1 MACLYKYLASNAP
14 LAVLGCLLLLTGC
27 EAKQAEPQKPSPVEK
42 PAATVE
48 KPVPPAASELPE
60 DQVGT
65 PADDPIDAPEEPATA
80 PNTTG
85 TIKGV
90 AKWNDTPYTQKP
102 IPGAE
107 GADRYCDMMH
117 KKSPLLSEKLIVNPN
132 NTVKDVFVYVKSG
145 LPTGKSWPV
154 PAAMVLDQKGCR
166 YEPHVFGIMVGQ
178 ELKVTNSDSTGHNIN
193 AQPKNNQGFNI
204 GQPGKGMEFTKTFG
218 TRELM
223 FKIKCDIHS
232 WMGSYCTVLDHPFF
246 ATTDGM
252 GNFTI
257 SGLPDGEYV
266 ISAWHERFKKGR
278 EQTVVIQ
285 NGETKAIEFTFKRPT
300 PKKKGS

>member
-1 MACLYKYLASNAP
+1 MAHPSRHLSSNAP
-14 LAVLGCLLLLTGC
+14 LAALGWVLVLIGC

-48 KPVPPAASELPE
+48 KPVPPATSELAS
-60 DQVGT
+60 DQEPIHEG
-65 PADDPIDAPEEPATA
+65 DPVDAPTPPTA
-80 PNTTG
+80 ALSRTG
-85 TIKGV
+85 TITGV
-90 AKWNDTPYTQKP
+90 AKWDDEPYKRKP

-107 GADRYCDMMH
+107 DADPYCAMMH

-132 NTVKDVFVYVKSG
+132 GTVKDVFVYVKSG
-145 LPTGKSWPV
+145 LPTGKTWPLPGPV
-154 PAAMVLDQKGCR
+154 VLDQKGCR

-232 WMGSYCTVLDHPFF
+232 WMGSYCTVMDHPFF
-246 ATTDGM
+246 ATTDEM
-252 GNFTI
+252 GNFVI
-257 SGLPDGEYV
+257 AGLPDGEYV
-266 ISAWHERFKKGR
+266 ISTWHERFKKGR
-278 EQTVVIQ
+278 EQTVVIL

-300 PKKKGS
+300 PKKKDG

>member
-1 MACLYKYLASNAP
+1 MAYPYRHLSSNAP
-14 LAVLGCLLLLTGC
+14 LAALGCLLLLIGC
-27 EAKQAEPQKPSPVEK
+27 EAKQTESQKPRPVEK

-48 KPVPPAASELPE
+48 KPVPPTASELPE
-60 DQVGT
+60 NQESTDESDPAET
-65 PADDPIDAPEEPATA
+65 PKTLPTA
-80 PNTTG
+80 LNNTG

-90 AKWNDTPYTQKP
+90 AKWNDAPYKQKP

-107 GADRYCDMMH
+107 GADPYCAMMH

-145 LPTGKSWPV
+145 LPTGKTWPL
-154 PAAMVLDQKGCR
+154 PEPMVLDQKGCR

-178 ELKVTNSDSTGHNIN
+178 ELKVTNSDNTSHNIN

-204 GQPGKGMEFTKTFG
+204 GQPGKGMEFTKTFS

-278 EQTVVIQ
+278 EQTVVIL
-285 NGETKAIEFTFKRPT
+285 NGETKAIEFTFKRP
-300 PKKKGS
+300 PSKKKDG

>member
-1 MACLYKYLASNAP
+1 MAYSSKYSSSHAP
-14 LAVLGCLLLLTGC
+14 LAALGCLLLLIGC
-27 EAKQAEPQKPSPVEK
+27 EAKQAEPQNPNKAEK
-42 PAATVE
+42 PTAAVE
-48 KPVPPAASELPE
+48 NPAPPTTSEPAE
-60 DQVGT
+60 QQQDSA
-65 PADDPIDAPEEPATA
+65 PADPVGEPQNPSTTQGTA
-80 PNTTG
+80 G
-85 TIKGV
+85 TITGV
-90 AKWNDTPYTQKP
+90 AKWVGAPFKQKP

-145 LPTGKSWPV
+145 LPTGKTWPL
-154 PAAMVLDQKGCR
+154 PEPMVLDQKGCR

-246 ATTDGM
+246 ATTDQM
-252 GNFTI
+252 GNFVI
-257 SGLPDGEYV
+257 AGLPDGEYV
-266 ISAWHERFKKGR
+266 ISTWHERFKKGR

-285 NGETKAIEFTFKRPT
+285 NGATKAVEFTFKRPA
-300 PKKKGS
+300 PKKKDS